1 MIWNLLIE
9 FIRWWKI
16 TMIKNVIHVNEL
28 EVEVVRKNIKNI
40 HLAVYP
46 PDAKVTI
53 AAPDKYS
60 LEDLKFFA
68 LSKLNWITKNRKIIQ
83 NQNRIPPK
91 EFVTGESHYL
101 FGKRY
106 RLFVEEADKAGVDC
120 NGINKIFLFV
130 PHGADLEVRKK
141 ILENWYRKQLRDK
154 LDTLFPLWE
163 KRTGLY
169 ASSWQIRKMKTKWGS
184 CKVERKAVYLNLEL
198 AKTPVKNIEYII
210 LHELLHLHERTHNQN
225 FTSLLDK
232 FMPNWKLYKEDLNSI
247 TFEG

>member
-1 MIWNLLIE
+1 M
-9 FIRWWKI
+9 
-16 TMIKNVIHVNEL
+16 TKNIIVVNDV

-68 LSKLNWITKNRKIIQ
+68 LSKLAWIKRNRKIIQ
-83 NQNRIPPK
+83 SQNRMPPK

-120 NGINKIFLFV
+120 NGINKIFLYV
-130 PHGADLEVRKK
+130 PHGANLEQRKN
-141 ILENWYRKQLRDK
+141 ILDNWYRIQLKNK
-154 LDTLFPLWE
+154 LNTLIPLWE
-163 KRTGLY
+163 TRTDI
-169 ASSWQIRKMKTKWGS
+169 SVFSWQIRKMKTKWGS
-184 CKVERKAVYLNLEL
+184 CKVERKAIYLNLEL
-198 AKTPVKNIEYII
+198 AKTSVKNIEYII
-210 LHELLHLHERTHNQN
+210 LHELLHLRERTHNQN